1 MTQDPNETDADTN
14 GRRHATNRNRLPGII
29 ARNRRSLI
37 MAVAAVAAV
46 AAAGTAWLGTR
57 LDDQWLALTGI
68 GIFLAMAVLWSALAL
83 VASFKLL
90 KTARWRTAQPASAS
104 ATSNE
109 DNTVDHNGQSESS
122 CTGR

>member
-1 MTQDPNETDADTN
+1 MTQDPNETRADSN
-14 GRRHATNRNRLPGII
+14 GPGQATNRNRPPGII

-46 AAAGTAWLGTR
+46 VAAGTAWLGAR

-68 GIFLAMAVLWSALAL
+68 GIFLGMAVLWSAFAL

-90 KTARWRTAQPASAS
+90 KTARWRTAQPASA
-104 ATSNE
+104 ATSEEENG
-109 DNTVDHNGQSESS
+109 VDHGRQQESS
-122 CTGR
+122 CTDH

>member
-1 MTQDPNETDADTN
+1 MPQGPNETCSDTN
-14 GRRHATNRNRLPGII
+14 GHRHSAIRNRPSGII

-46 AAAGTAWLGTR
+46 VAALTVWLGVR

-68 GIFLAMAVLWSALAL
+68 GIFLAMAVLWPAFAL

-90 KTARWRTAQPASAS
+90 KTARWRTAQPASA

-109 DNTVDHNGQSESS
+109 ENGVDHGRQQESS
-122 CTGR
+122 CTDH

>member
-1 MTQDPNETDADTN
+1 MAQDPKDTYADTN
-14 GRRHATNRNRLPGII
+14 GHRHATNRNRPTGII

-46 AAAGTAWLGTR
+46 VAALTAWLGVH
-57 LDDQWLALTGI
+57 LDNQWLILTGI
-68 GIFLAMAVLWSALAL
+68 GIFLGMAVLWSAFAL

-90 KTARWRTAQPASAS
+90 KTARWRTAQPASA

-109 DNTVDHNGQSESS
+109 ENGVDHGRQQESS
-122 CTGR
+122 CTDH